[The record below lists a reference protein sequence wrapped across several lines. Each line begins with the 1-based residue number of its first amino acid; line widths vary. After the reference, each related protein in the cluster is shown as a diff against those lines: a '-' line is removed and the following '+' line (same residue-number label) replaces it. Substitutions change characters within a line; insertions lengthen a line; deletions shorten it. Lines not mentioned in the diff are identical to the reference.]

1 MRPVST
7 KIVLWTTL
15 ALLAILL
22 ACLARPTIGQDEGK
36 ASQPAAAKTAK
47 KSRGRLPNFYRQVV
61 DPQQRETIYKIQ
73 AEYAPKIAELQ
84 AQLEKLIKER
94 DEKIAAVLT
103 PEQRKRVEDLKAAAR
118 AKRQPRKQKPPA
130 KTPAA
135 E

>member
-15 ALLAILL
+15 ASLAIVL

-103 PEQRKRVEDLKAAAR
+103 PEQRKRVEDLNAAAR
-118 AKRQPRKQKPPA
+118 AKRRPKKQKPPA
-130 KTPAA
+130 QTPVA